1 MSLYFSVLSEAKQEL
16 FLVSK
21 PVASLQAQWNSTIG
35 SLSNDDDDDAA
46 EDDA

>member
-1 MSLYFSVLSEAKQEL
+1 MALYFPVLSEAKQEL

-21 PVASLQAQWNSTIG
+21 PVAPLQAQWNSTIG
-35 SLSNDDDDDAA
+35 SLSNDDDDDDA

>member
-1 MSLYFSVLSEAKQEL
+1 MALYFSVLSEAKQEL

-21 PVASLQAQWNSTIG
+21 PVAPLQAQWNSTIG
-35 SLSNDDDDDAA
+35 SLSNDDDDDA

>member
-1 MSLYFSVLSEAKQEL
+1 MSFYFSVLSEAKQEL

-21 PVASLQAQWNSTIG
+21 PVAPLQAQWNSAIG
-35 SLSNDDDDDAA
+35 SLINDDDDDA